1 MQTFWQQLQDTQ
13 VPEATDAVSTKAWK
27 TMQAP
32 PEKGAELDSKTKRI
46 LAAEERKSDKP
57 SSV

>member
-32 PEKGAELDSKTKRI
+32 PEKGTELDSKTKRI
-46 LAAEERKSDKP
+46 LAAE
-57 SSV
+57 

>member
-46 LAAEERKSDKP
+46 LAAE
-57 SSV
+57 